1 MIARALLLAGLSLVL
16 AAPAVAPLTA
26 APSPTPASQCRA
38 GEKIVYTCGFGKS
51 VGSICS
57 NSGKLHYRYGP
68 LSKPAIDIAS
78 DPKWSNVRRGF
89 IVGGGGGS
97 QRHLRFT
104 RGVHSYVV
112 FWGVGGQYTQVP
124 GKIWSGIHVSE
135 GKTDL
140 ATLRCKRAA
149 SPSDDW
155 EDLAYDAPEEDD
167 PQFEMWF

>member
-1 MIARALLLAGLSLVL
+1 MIFLGFLLTLMAPA
-16 AAPAVAPLTA
+16 AAPVPA
-26 APSPTPASQCRA
+26 APSPVPASQCRA

-51 VGSICS
+51 VGSICA
-57 NSGKLHYRYGP
+57 NGGKLHYRYGP
-68 LSKPAIDIAS
+68 AGRPAIDIAS
-78 DPKWSNVRRGF
+78 DAKWSNVRRGF

-104 RGVHSYVV
+104 RDGHSYVV

-124 GKIWSGIHVSE
+124 GKTWSGIHVSE